1 MNSTNTKALWYKPG
15 MFFSVAETSS
25 VKKEAA
31 EFINWFL
38 NSDEANDIMM
48 GERGTPASESARD
61 YLINSGKLTAQQTD
75 MFNFVST
82 ASDYCGDTPA
92 ADPAGISEI
101 NTIFKN
107 IGYAVFYGQTTPAD
121 AAAQFRTE
129 VNAVLEANN

>member
-1 MNSTNTKALWYKPG
+1 MQILGLCCHIKLLDKHLVGVLILDLIAYRSG
-15 MFFSVAETSS
+15 FEIGV
-25 VKKEAA
+25 
-31 EFINWFL
+31 
-38 NSDEANDIMM
+38 DANCVRLGGI
-48 GERGTPASESARD
+48 GTD
-61 YLINSGKLTAQQTD
+61 MAQQTD

-82 ASDYCGDTPA
+82 AADYCGDTPA